1 MDIVIPGNFGNV
13 AVEEDG
19 EDQLDRSVENEVLRT
34 VKKKRNVIYKE
45 EEEEEEEEML
55 TGFVTT
61 YVGTVF

>member
-1 MDIVIPGNFGNV
+1 MVIVIPGNFGNV

-19 EDQLDRSVENEVLRT
+19 EDQLDRSLENEVLRT

-45 EEEEEEEEML
+45 EEEEEEML

-61 YVGTVF
+61 YAGTVF